1 MTFFIMLKTTEVRK
15 KQVNGIETVPPMAF
29 YPSYAIYSICAQQLL
44 GLSEVT
50 ESSMLV
56 HHFSQKARKIQAL
69 KLSDPTSSPAFKM
82 KQFFALRVLVNK
94 FYSAFNLN
102 LSCIAGELQAFRI

>member
-56 HHFSQKARKIQAL
+56 HHPRRRQE
-69 KLSDPTSSPAFKM
+69 
-82 KQFFALRVLVNK
+82 K
-94 FYSAFNLN
+94 FRL
-102 LSCIAGELQAFRI
+102 